1 MIPKTEQN
9 ISKNVPTSRSAVSL
23 DSVIKDLQDLRKN
36 WISKKEMEV
45 MEAKMK
51 KLENE
56 NTKLKTDLAT
66 KEDKRLRYYNLYHEN
81 LKEVTEMKAEIE
93 LLKAEIDSMKTS
105 ITSEDNQET
114 EVSSSSFQSALPV
127 NETRSDNEEDTP
139 AADLVLAICDRS
151 ANIPGN
157 ATERS
162 SSNEFPEPTSTG
174 KRPLPNDVLG
184 TTAPKKTRIIPD
196 RSCFKCVV
204 CSNSYDT
211 IEKLRDHIASI
222 HSSRFWFCERCP
234 FSSEKRSAL
243 VKHERVHE
251 ANDIKYRGTDQARFC
266 TLCDICFSP
275 GAAATQHENM
285 YHSIGTIDKN
295 RYY

>member
-127 NETRSDNEEDTP
+127 NEIGSDNEEDIP
-139 AADLVLAICDRS
+139 VAGPVLAICDKETK
-151 ANIPGN
+151 IP
-157 ATERS
+157 TEGS
-162 SSNEFPEPTSTG
+162 SSNGVPQSTSTG
-174 KRPLPNDVLG
+174 KRQWPDDILVTIG
-184 TTAPKKTRIIPD
+184 TKKTGIIPV
-196 RSCFKCVV
+196 RSCWKCVI
-204 CSNSYDT
+204 CSNDNIRFAT
-211 IEKLRDHIASI
+211 IEELRNHIALS
-222 HSSRFWFCERCP
+222 HSSRSWFCERCP
-234 FSSEKRSAL
+234 FSSETQSKL
-243 VKHERVHE
+243 VKHQAIDE
-251 ANDIKYRGTDQARFC
+251 ANDLKISYIEFLSFNT
-266 TLCDICFSP
+266 
-275 GAAATQHENM
+275 
-285 YHSIGTIDKN
+285 
-295 RYY
+295 